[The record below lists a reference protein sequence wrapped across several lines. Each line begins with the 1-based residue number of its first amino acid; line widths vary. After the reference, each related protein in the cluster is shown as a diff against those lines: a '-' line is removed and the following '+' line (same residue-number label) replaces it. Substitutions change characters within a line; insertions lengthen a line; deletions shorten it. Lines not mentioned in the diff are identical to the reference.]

1 MNKEELRKTLLAK
14 LGSLSD
20 DHIISLSF
28 SLTKELILLLKN
40 LPHLQSQIGAAYL
53 PLRNEIAPVYQELL
67 RSVPLNLSYPVMREG
82 NMAFAMTEGLPSGA
96 PWLVPPYKVV
106 EPEWYLV
113 PGVSFSLQGQRLGR
127 GKGFY
132 DRYLDGRKGIR
143 IGLAWSGQ
151 LKENIPVESHDC
163 HMDFIVTENFC
174 WDVKQQKHI

>member
-1 MNKEELRKTLLAK
+1 MNKEDLRRELKASLF
-14 LGSLSD
+14 SLSD
-20 DHIISLSF
+20 DQIISLSF
-28 SLTKELILLLKN
+28 SLTKELVRLLN
-40 LPHLQSQIGAAYL
+40 TLPHLQSQIGAAFL

-67 RSVPLNLSYPVMREG
+67 RSVPLNLSYPVLREG
-82 NMAFAMTEGLPSGA
+82 KMAFAMAQGLPSGS

-113 PGVSFSLQGQRLGR
+113 PGVGFSLKGQRLGR

-132 DRYLDGRKGIR
+132 DRFLENRKGIK

-151 LKENIPVESHDC
+151 LNENIPVESHDC

-174 WDVKQQKHI
+174 WDVQQQKHI